1 MCSYISINERFGLSQ
16 LHQLRGRVGRGA
28 EQSHCILMTGKL
40 KSPESKKR
48 IQTMCATTDGFEIA
62 QVDLEIRGPGDIM
75 GTQQSGALDLKIADL
90 TVDQRILAKAREIAV
105 EVLEKDENLEMPIHA
120 SMRTELKRLRLHKPN
135 WGNIS

>member
-1 MCSYISINERFGLSQ
+1 MVIENAERFGLSQ

-28 EQSHCILMTGKL
+28 EQSHCILITGKL
-40 KSPESKKR
+40 KSPESKRR
-48 IQTMCATTDGFEIA
+48 IQTMCSTNDGFEIA

-90 TVDQRILAKAREIAV
+90 AVDQKILAKARELAV
-105 EVLEKDENLEMPIHA
+105 NILNDDEALTKPKHASLNLELQ
-120 SMRTELKRLRLHKPN
+120 RLKAFKPN